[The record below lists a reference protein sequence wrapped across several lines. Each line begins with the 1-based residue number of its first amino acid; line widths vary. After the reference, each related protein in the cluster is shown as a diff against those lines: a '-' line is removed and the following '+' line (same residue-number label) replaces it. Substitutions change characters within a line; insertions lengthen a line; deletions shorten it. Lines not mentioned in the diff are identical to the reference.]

1 MKRNLKNGPDRILGV
16 TSSILTIVVKVV
28 AGIPGQKVAASAAV
42 GRAGVPAREVEVQVK
57 AVNVPEVT

>member
-1 MKRNLKNGPDRILGV
+1 MAPIAFLV
-16 TSSILTIVVKVV
+16 SLTIVIKVV
-28 AGIPGQKVAASAAV
+28 ARIPGQKVAASAAV